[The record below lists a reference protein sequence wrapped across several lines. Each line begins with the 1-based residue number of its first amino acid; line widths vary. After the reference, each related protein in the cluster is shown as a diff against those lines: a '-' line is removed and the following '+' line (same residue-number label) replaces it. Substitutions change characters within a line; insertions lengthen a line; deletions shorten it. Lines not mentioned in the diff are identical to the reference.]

1 MTTLAA
7 YDLFLSIHN
16 LLRWILLISG
26 ILAIVFAIKGLS
38 GKTTYG
44 KAENRWR
51 LIFLIMNHSQLLIGL
66 LLYFVLSPITKS
78 AMQNMGAAMKN
89 EALRFWAVEHLTAM
103 VIAVVVT
110 TIGNSRIKKAATDLA
125 KHRTT
130 LIFFGISML
139 LIVSMIPWDRPIF
152 RF

>member
-1 MTTLAA
+1 MITLAA
-7 YDLFLSIHN
+7 YDLFLGIHN

-38 GKTTYG
+38 GKTAYG
-44 KAENRWR
+44 TAEKRWR

-66 LLYFVLSPITKS
+66 LLYFVFSPITKS
-78 AMQNMGAAMKN
+78 AMQNMGAAMKD
-89 EALRFWAVEHLTAM
+89 EYQRFWAVEHLTAM
-103 VIAVVVT
+103 LIAVIVT

-130 LIFFGISML
+130 LIFFGISMI
-139 LIVSMIPWDRPIF
+139 LILSMIPWDRPIF